1 MFLSRLSL
9 VHLHLSPYPGLIDT
23 FFSTFFAM
31 KFLAVC
37 LFFFILASA
46 SCQPTP
52 NGHQTASPM
61 NGDMVSR
68 LVKLVK
74 SFKLEECVA
83 RVICDLSCKPES
95 FGREGR
101 RLLKTMVTIQTSGK
115 VDKDDMKYFFNAGV
129 FGRKAKAAANC
140 AKCNDEFTCPTETS
154 ELVAV
159 SPILKLDN

>member
-1 MFLSRLSL
+1 MKLLLLCSL
-9 VHLHLSPYPGLIDT
+9 FAL
-23 FFSTFFAM
+23 FSS
-31 KFLAVC
+31 LA
-37 LFFFILASA
+37 L
-46 SCQPTP
+46 CQPVQ
-52 NGHQTASPM
+52 NGHQTASPI

-68 LVKLVK
+68 LVRLVK
-74 SFKLEECVA
+74 SFKLEQCVA

-95 FGREGR
+95 FGRDGR

-159 SPILKLDN
+159 SPILKLDS